1 MNNINKE
8 ELSKRVTISTVVQTM
23 DKDYSK
29 CKNEG
34 NTEKY
39 IEDILNLIKW
49 YQKTYTKEYIK
60 VIAAKEKWPY
70 ARENQL

>member
-39 IEDILNLIKW
+39 IEDILNLIK
-49 YQKTYTKEYIK
+49 
-60 VIAAKEKWPY
+60 
-70 ARENQL
+70 